1 MTYCDYNAT
10 APLRPEARD
19 AMLMAMDAQANASS
33 VHQAGRNARR
43 MIEAARL
50 EIGGVI
56 GSRAEDIVFTSGG
69 TEANALALR
78 GALAKL
84 ENPVLVYSDLEHPAV
99 RDIALSG
106 VVPTLRIGVLPT
118 GVIDLDDLGAKLSTL
133 EGQTPLLTLMLAN
146 NETGVVQPVAE
157 AAEIVRRS
165 NGFTHCDAVQAAG
178 KLPVS
183 VGLLGVD
190 YLSMSAHKTGG
201 PQGVGAMW
209 LRAGAPLLPQQIG
222 GGQEKSIRSG
232 TENLIG
238 IAGFG
243 AAVAASDPH
252 ADGARIRL
260 IRDAFEN
267 AIAETQ
273 SVIFGQ
279 SQTRLP
285 GTCCFALDGFKG
297 ETQVMALDLAGF
309 AVSSGSA
316 CSSGKVKTSSVLT
329 AMGVEEKL
337 AKCALRVS
345 FGWSSELKDAIA
357 LANAWKTAAKR
368 AAPDKFKEIA

>member
-19 AMLMAMDAQANASS
+19 AMLMAMDEQANASS

-84 ENPVLVYSDLEHPAV
+84 DNPVLVYSDLEHLAV

-106 VVPTLRIGVLPT
+106 VVPTLRIGVLPS
-118 GVIDLDDLGAKLSTL
+118 GVIDLDDLNAKLATL
-133 EGQTPLLTLMLAN
+133 KGQTPFLTLMLAN

-165 NGFTHCDAVQAAG
+165 GGFTHCDAVQAVG

-183 VGLLGVD
+183 VGMLGVD

-243 AAVAASDPH
+243 AAVAASDPQG
-252 ADGARIRL
+252 DGARIRL

-273 SVIFGQ
+273 SVVFGQ
-279 SQTRLP
+279 SETRLP
-285 GTCCFALDGFKG
+285 GTCCFAFDGFKG

-329 AMGVEEKL
+329 AMRVEESL

-357 LANAWKTAAKR
+357 LVNAWKTAAKR